1 MIPLMQVHKPKNI
14 GNVLQK
20 VWDSGFVTEGE
31 YSDKFEE
38 KFGHYIGNP
47 NVSLMNSCTSA
58 LWMASHMCGV
68 KPGDEVITTAMT
80 CMATN
85 VPFVNMGANLVFADI
100 DPLTGNIDPDSIEEK
115 ITKKTR
121 AIVLVHW
128 AGQPCKMDL
137 ILDIAKKYQIKVV
150 EDAAHALRARY
161 NDIMIG
167 NHGDYVCFSFQAVKH
182 LTTADGGAIVCKQKE
197 DVDRI
202 RKLRWFGLDR
212 HYKSP
217 PGQAPASRWEQDIV
231 EAGYKL
237 HMNNLN
243 AAIGLEQLKY
253 IDQIIDKHIE
263 NALFFDKHLKNSH
276 ITMLKRDPK
285 AEPTFWIYS
294 ILVNGNKQKFKDYL
308 EQNKIAS
315 DVVHVR
321 NDQYSCFKNFRNNTL
336 EGLKTFSERL
346 LHLPVGWWVS
356 EKDREHIV
364 NIVNDYR

>member
-1 MIPLMQVHKPKNI
+1 
-14 GNVLQK
+14 
-20 VWDSGFVTEGE
+20 
-31 YSDKFEE
+31 
-38 KFGHYIGNP
+38 
-47 NVSLMNSCTSA
+47 
-58 LWMASHMCGV
+58 
-68 KPGDEVITTAMT
+68 
-80 CMATN
+80 
-85 VPFVNMGANLVFADI
+85 
-100 DPLTGNIDPDSIEEK
+100 
-115 ITKKTR
+115 
-121 AIVLVHW
+121 
-128 AGQPCKMDL
+128 
-137 ILDIAKKYQIKVV
+137 
-150 EDAAHALRARY
+150 
-161 NDIMIG
+161 MIG